1 MERLRALSGEGQR
14 EGGWGLKQ
22 DPSQQAAW
30 GCVSCGD
37 FSPSWP
43 RSSSLPSVPIIGA
56 ASSTDATCSVLSFLP
71 GVGCWPRRSRRQGR
85 GRVPGPVPE
94 AAPTSASVVT
104 LLERLQDEEGDRAQ
118 TYCELESVLWGDDSC
133 LQCGVVN
140 RLLAEVSW
148 DLTAD
153 QGVTEDTKVAASDVL
168 VALAR
173 SHFSFVLAELLA
185 QLNAPGQI
193 SKEFVLIT
201 VGKLLSTNALQ
212 CIPFMRV
219 VLLGLRTVVG
229 QLGSGRILRA
239 ACGALEQCAKVVSV
253 YICTW
258 KGCSLPATEK
268 EQLYENLAQVFCS
281 VTSNWLDC
289 QEEEDK
295 QAVIGAMT
303 PLMRVLLHKEE
314 HREHVWEQ
322 LLWLLHQY
330 RTVQDASRVTKSLLS
345 FLEALEQ
352 VQIPV
357 PKGKCLA
364 ITSVV
369 YSELTDD
376 TKEHSQDQKAELSQC
391 ILLQARMCP
400 EETIPFLES
409 QLGHERE
416 AVRVAAL
423 GLLGALARCDEPA
436 MAEKLPQVVGAVKS
450 VCRDPSIRV
459 RRAVLHFIRELLSA
473 NAQSCSAWDVVG
485 YIFREFSRSSSR
497 RAAGLLSAQE
507 AQEEG
512 ALQGLCMDV
521 LGSLDISVRGMAKLL
536 WPRLLI
542 YVMPAKYT
550 GMLIPLSRCLCALA
564 ESNEL
569 TAGHEHHE
577 LDPDVLNALLQDT
590 TLTPHNLLARLLVV
604 AGSPFAGS
612 ELQAAALLVLRSLH
626 SRIHAAVGATWNSE
640 IPLLLQYLQGGKG
653 NIPDAAEWERRLLQF
668 LRASLETI
676 GDDAWIKRL
685 SCALSQRLD
694 SSPSSSGEK
703 AFLYKALGTTLA
715 ACQELPHVQEN
726 LLQHLTRA
734 QPEEPSEAQGIIS
747 LVCQAADSH
756 FGLVLETLT
765 TFAATSC
772 SGRGLRVSRRRKTP
786 QASRRAEATC
796 SAVMLAHSSM
806 ALRASKEQLLAH
818 VEADI
823 AGNILLLSIS
833 SSQNLQ
839 TNLAMAQSILEVG
852 CAVQAVGNLG
862 SFHPVLKQKLLLI
875 LQVSAQ
881 SQGCLAG
888 EFGAMPGGR
897 KVSLSRM
904 GAPEVREL
912 SCAQCPLGN
921 FLLQNLV
928 KTTLWDFPA
937 ASLHL
942 KVILA
947 LEQWS
952 KLETSFSSEEIF
964 SLLSDCCQAILPLPS
979 AAEQIGKIRNAE
991 QAVLQLQ
998 SLHMATKA
1006 LGRLMAVLLKTKP
1019 SPVDFVDIAGVLWFW
1034 LSSDKPW
1041 VCKKAL
1047 QVCAQLL
1054 EDCRDGVAFQTRGA
1068 YLPFGALAGLLGPL
1082 TCEPTSSSRQ
1092 LAAACLSSLLHIQAK
1107 ATNRLLETDDPASL
1121 CEGLSARSDASQQ
1134 LRTSIR
1140 IAEMVCKNVPKEQ
1153 AEDFMNAI
1161 QEPFRRARGSRVCAA
1176 GHWMVTFLE
1185 TRGKDI
1191 GPDVRDLFP
1200 CLGLSRFGCR
1210 TTHLAG
1216 CVLKKL
1222 SGQSQGS
1229 GRVRGILSTLHSCT
1243 ESMLEP
1249 LLMFFVH
1256 HAVLI
1261 LARHHERLTVN
1272 IILEKFVPLDRNTL
1286 ELWRT
1291 LGRASIGLS
1300 VLKRL
1305 ARKLRRVGDDSCQ
1318 PSSSSGRLHAQQPS
1332 AESLT
1337 VTHAISEMVSV
1348 QFKEGVQSLLPS
1360 LLPGLLLQLS
1370 KALGE
1375 EMLFAPLSPWRGHA
1389 EDQRQEGNVC
1399 RPFCETLM
1407 SVLSKCAEKNWL
1419 TPFWRQK
1426 MLALLE
1432 SPRTYAEGM
1441 CLLTSVLLR
1450 AQLIS
1455 RELIE
1460 IFSQWLRYPSANL
1473 QLTAMAFFAELMKE
1487 PPLEKRNVLK
1497 TLRVLAEKAQHR
1509 SSTIRQLAARA
1520 LGNAAG
1526 SMPVEV
1532 RKCRRRVVRVL
1543 QRSLADTAC
1552 PEVAAESM
1560 LALAELV
1567 RVLQVVTL
1575 GSAFEDI
1582 ARSTKMFFESEEEY
1596 LRYSA
1601 LRLYSVLASSASS
1614 KGLFFAREVAE
1625 TWVSLFLHLRD
1636 PDFAVASGSLSS
1648 EHLRPL
1654 GPFAGHAPSCL
1665 PLPPGAGA
1673 PLGVGSGEQAHGFG
1687 RQASGLGRVPA

>member
-1 MERLRALSGEGQR
+1 M
-14 EGGWGLKQ
+14 
-22 DPSQQAAW
+22 
-30 GCVSCGD
+30 
-37 FSPSWP
+37 
-43 RSSSLPSVPIIGA
+43 
-56 ASSTDATCSVLSFLP
+56 VLCP
-71 GVGCWPRRSRRQGR
+71 Q
-85 GRVPGPVPE
+85 
-94 AAPTSASVVT
+94 
-104 LLERLQDEEGDRAQ
+104 GDRAQ
-118 TYCELESVLWGDDSC
+118 TYCALESVLWGDDSC

-258 KGCSLPATEK
+258 KGCSLPAPEK
-268 EQLYENLAQVFCS
+268 EQLYENLAQVLCS
-281 VTSNWLDC
+281 VASTLLDC

-330 RTVQDASRVTKSLLS
+330 RTVQDASRVTKVRCGAGPGTAVGSVQVARGLRGCLHRELCGCAQLLHS
-345 FLEALEQ
+345 QLAAPFLFGPSQCCWDFLHH
-352 VQIPV
+352 V
-357 PKGKCLA
+357 PTLFPQ
-364 ITSVV
+364 
-369 YSELTDD
+369 LTAD
-376 TKEHSQDQKAELSQC
+376 TKEHSQDHKAELSQC
-391 ILLQARMCP
+391 ILLQARICP
-400 EETIPFLES
+400 EETILFLES

-436 MAEKLPQVVGAVKS
+436 MAEKLPQVVEAVKS

-473 NAQSCSAWDVVG
+473 NAQSCSAWDIVG
-485 YIFREFSRSSSR
+485 YIFSEFSRSSSR

-550 GMLIPLSRCLCALA
+550 GMLIPLSCCLHALA
-564 ESNEL
+564 ERNEL

-577 LDPDVLNALLQDT
+577 LDPDVLNALLQDM

-612 ELQAAALLVLRSLH
+612 ELQAAALLVLQSLH
-626 SRIHAAVGATWNSE
+626 SRIHAAVGATWNTE

-685 SCALSQRLD
+685 SCVLSQRLD

-726 LLQHLTRA
+726 LLHHLMRA

-765 TFAATSC
+765 TFAATLC

-839 TNLAMAQSILEVG
+839 TNLAVAQSILEVG

-875 LQVSAQ
+875 LQ
-881 SQGCLAG
+881 
-888 EFGAMPGGR
+888 
-897 KVSLSRM
+897 
-904 GAPEVREL
+904 
-912 SCAQCPLGN
+912 
-921 FLLQNLV
+921 NLM

-1019 SPVDFVDIAGVLWFW
+1019 SPVLWFW

-1041 VCKKAL
+1041 VCKRAL

-1082 TCEPTSSSRQ
+1082 TCEPMSSSRQ

-1121 CEGLSARSDASQQ
+1121 CEGLSARSNTSQQ
-1134 LRTSIR
+1134 LRTSIQ
-1140 IAEMVCKNVPKEQ
+1140 IAEVVCKNVPKKQ
-1153 AEDFMNAI
+1153 AADFMNAI

-1176 GHWMVTFLE
+1176 GHWMLTFLE
-1185 TRGKDI
+1185 TWGKDI
-1191 GPDVRDLFP
+1191 GPDVR
-1200 CLGLSRFGCR
+1200 
-1210 TTHLAG
+1210 
-1216 CVLKKL
+1216 
-1222 SGQSQGS
+1222 
-1229 GRVRGILSTLHSCT
+1229 GIVSALHTCT

-1249 LLMFFVH
+1249 SFVYFVQQ
-1256 HAVLI
+1256 AVLI
-1261 LARHHERLTVN
+1261 LARHHRELTINV
-1272 IILEKFVPLDRNTL
+1272 ILEKFVPLDRNTL

-1291 LGRASIGLS
+1291 LGRASIGLG
-1300 VLKRL
+1300 VLKHL
-1305 ARKLRRVGDDSCQ
+1305 ARKLNRVGDDSSQ
-1318 PSSSSGRLHAQQPS
+1318 PSSPTRRLHAHQPS
-1332 AESLT
+1332 PESLT
-1337 VTHAISEMVSV
+1337 VTRAISVMVSV
-1348 QFKEGVQSLLPS
+1348 QSKEGVQCLLPS

-1375 EMLFAPLSPWRGHA
+1375 EMLSAPLSPWRGHA

-1399 RPFCETLM
+1399 RPFCKTLTA
-1407 SVLSKCAEKNWL
+1407 VLSKCTEKSWL
-1419 TPFWRQK
+1419 RPFWRQK
-1426 MLALLE
+1426 MSALLE

-1455 RELIE
+1455 QELIE
-1460 IFSQWLRYPSANL
+1460 IFSQWLHHPSANL

-1497 TLRVLAEKAQHR
+1497 ILRVLAEKAQHR

-1532 RKCRRRVVRVL
+1532 RKHGRQVVQVL
-1543 QRSLADTAC
+1543 QQSLADTAC
-1552 PEVAAESM
+1552 PEVVAESM

-1567 RVLQVVTL
+1567 RVLQAVNL

-1582 ARSTKMFFESEEEY
+1582 ARATKMFFESEEEY

-1614 KGLFFAREVAE
+1614 KRSFFAGEVAE

-1636 PDFAVASGSLSS
+1636 PDFAVASMCKITFRLCVPFMGLRRPREIISLCKRLGAQELQDALCTHLARYAPPKLERLRTIARRGFLENGQRLHPSTFEIPAFQGPSS
-1648 EHLRPL
+1648 TQDTRAWRRQTRPSV
-1654 GPFAGHAPSCL
+1654 AVAPC
-1665 PLPPGAGA
+1665 G
-1673 PLGVGSGEQAHGFG
+1673 Q
-1687 RQASGLGRVPA
+1687 

>member
-1 MERLRALSGEGQR
+1 MKIASAKVSKPLREARTESRWKWEHRCSEEAQAERSGPAHTAAPLCHELGTALCVVTGPGAEVTVYPSYIPLPCVPAVAQLLVGPLGGGPRESVVSIWGHPAAMERLRALSGEGQR

-22 DPSQQAAW
+22 DPSQQAAR

-43 RSSSLPSVPIIGA
+43 RSSSLPAPTPA

-94 AAPTSASVVT
+94 AAPTSASVAT

-118 TYCELESVLWGDDSC
+118 TYCALESVLWGDDSC
-133 LQCGVVN
+133 LQCGVIN

-219 VLLGLRTVVG
+219 VLLGLCTVVG
-229 QLGSGRILRA
+229 QFGSGRILRA
-239 ACGALEQCAKVVSV
+239 ACGALEQWAKVVNV

-258 KGCSLPATEK
+258 KGCSLPAPEK
-268 EQLYENLAQVFCS
+268 EQLYESLSQVFCS
-281 VTSNWLDC
+281 VASTLLDC

-330 RTVQDASRVTKSLLS
+330 RTVQDTSRVTKSLLS

-352 VQIPV
+352 AQIPV

-364 ITSVV
+364 ISSVV
-369 YSELTDD
+369 YSELTTD
-376 TKEHSQDQKAELSQC
+376 TTEHSQEQKAELSQC
-391 ILLQARMCP
+391 ILLQVRMCP

-436 MAEKLPQVVGAVKS
+436 MAEKLPQVVGAVKH

-485 YIFREFSRSSSR
+485 YIFSEFSQSSSR

-550 GMLIPLSRCLCALA
+550 GMLIPLSRCLRALA

-612 ELQAAALLVLRSLH
+612 ELQAAALLVMRSLH
-626 SRIHAAVGATWNSE
+626 SRIHAAVGATWNTE

-653 NIPDAAEWERRLLQF
+653 NIPDAAEWERRLLQL

-703 AFLYKALGTTLA
+703 VFLYKALGTTLA

-726 LLQHLTRA
+726 LLHHLTRA

-765 TFAATSC
+765 TFAATLC

-823 AGNILLLSIS
+823 VGNILLLSIS

-839 TNLAMAQSILEVG
+839 TNLAVAQSILEVG

-862 SFHPVLKQKLLLI
+862 SFHPVLKHKLLLI
-875 LQVSAQ
+875 LQ
-881 SQGCLAG
+881 
-888 EFGAMPGGR
+888 
-897 KVSLSRM
+897 
-904 GAPEVREL
+904 
-912 SCAQCPLGN
+912 
-921 FLLQNLV
+921 NLM

-952 KLETSFSSEEIF
+952 KLEILFSSEEIF
-964 SLLSDCCQAILPLPS
+964 SLLSDCCQAILPLLS
-979 AAEQIGKIRNAE
+979 AAEQIRKIRNAE
-991 QAVLQLQ
+991 QAVLQLQLLRFQ

-1041 VCKKAL
+1041 VCKRAL

-1134 LRTSIR
+1134 LQTSIR

-1161 QEPFRRARGSRVCAA
+1161 QEPFRRARGSHVCAA

-1229 GRVRGILSTLHSCT
+1229 GRVLGVRGILSTLHSCT

-1249 LLMFFVH
+1249 LFMFFVH

-1272 IILEKFVPLDRNTL
+1272 IILEKFVPLDRYMRSSLSCWAQRAVACLPSPRAIQGKQQLLVLHPNVGGVLVALGTEQTGSWL
-1286 ELWRT
+1286 HISWQKHTGAVEDSGESQHWPQCAEALSEEAEESGRRQLPAQLVQLQAARPTAFCGVLDCTFRGFVPAPPLPVQGQGVGCPLKASLDTART
-1291 LGRASIGLS
+1291 LLQCLS
-1300 VLKRL
+1300 
-1305 ARKLRRVGDDSCQ
+1305 G
-1318 PSSSSGRLHAQQPS
+1318 SSSGRPAQPLRPGCKAVPETGRAGSRS
-1332 AESLT
+1332 A
-1337 VTHAISEMVSV
+1337 
-1348 QFKEGVQSLLPS
+1348 
-1360 LLPGLLLQLS
+1360 PGSQRAGAGG
-1370 KALGE
+1370 KAL
-1375 EMLFAPLSPWRGHA
+1375 
-1389 EDQRQEGNVC
+1389 V
-1399 RPFCETLM
+1399 
-1407 SVLSKCAEKNWL
+1407 
-1419 TPFWRQK
+1419 
-1426 MLALLE
+1426 
-1432 SPRTYAEGM
+1432 
-1441 CLLTSVLLR
+1441 
-1450 AQLIS
+1450 
-1455 RELIE
+1455 
-1460 IFSQWLRYPSANL
+1460 
-1473 QLTAMAFFAELMKE
+1473 
-1487 PPLEKRNVLK
+1487 
-1497 TLRVLAEKAQHR
+1497 
-1509 SSTIRQLAARA
+1509 
-1520 LGNAAG
+1520 
-1526 SMPVEV
+1526 
-1532 RKCRRRVVRVL
+1532 
-1543 QRSLADTAC
+1543 
-1552 PEVAAESM
+1552 
-1560 LALAELV
+1560 
-1567 RVLQVVTL
+1567 
-1575 GSAFEDI
+1575 
-1582 ARSTKMFFESEEEY
+1582 
-1596 LRYSA
+1596 
-1601 LRLYSVLASSASS
+1601 
-1614 KGLFFAREVAE
+1614 
-1625 TWVSLFLHLRD
+1625 
-1636 PDFAVASGSLSS
+1636 
-1648 EHLRPL
+1648 
-1654 GPFAGHAPSCL
+1654 
-1665 PLPPGAGA
+1665 
-1673 PLGVGSGEQAHGFG
+1673 
-1687 RQASGLGRVPA
+1687 

>member
-1 MERLRALSGEGQR
+1 MERLRALS
-14 EGGWGLKQ
+14 
-22 DPSQQAAW
+22 
-30 GCVSCGD
+30 
-37 FSPSWP
+37 
-43 RSSSLPSVPIIGA
+43 
-56 ASSTDATCSVLSFLP
+56 

-94 AAPTSASVVT
+94 AAPTSGTVAT

-148 DLTAD
+148 DLTAG

-219 VLLGLRTVVG
+219 VLLGLRTVLG

-239 ACGALEQCAKVVSV
+239 ACGALEQWAKAVNV

-258 KGCSLPATEK
+258 KGCSLPATQK
-268 EQLYENLAQVFCS
+268 EQLYESLSQVLCS
-281 VTSNWLDC
+281 VASTLLDC

-322 LLWLLHQY
+322 LLWLLHHY
-330 RTVQDASRVTKSLLS
+330 RTVQDTSRVTKSLLS

-352 VQIPV
+352 AQIPV

-364 ITSVV
+364 ISSVV
-369 YSELTDD
+369 YSKLTADS
-376 TKEHSQDQKAELSQC
+376 TEHSQEQKAELSQC
-391 ILLQARMCP
+391 ILLQARICP
-400 EETIPFLES
+400 EETILFLES
-409 QLGHERE
+409 QLGHKRE

-436 MAEKLPQVVGAVKS
+436 IAEKLPQVVEAVKR

-459 RRAVLHFIRELLSA
+459 RRALLHFIRELLSA

-485 YIFREFSRSSSR
+485 YIFSEFSQSSSR

-512 ALQGLCMDV
+512 GLQGLCMDV

-550 GMLIPLSRCLCALA
+550 GMLIPLSRCLRALA

-577 LDPDVLNALLQDT
+577 LDPDVLNACLQET

-612 ELQAAALLVLRSLH
+612 KLQAAALLLMQSLH

-685 SCALSQRLD
+685 SCALSQWLD

-703 AFLYKALGTTLA
+703 AFLYKALGTTLG

-765 TFAATSC
+765 AFAATSC
-772 SGRGLRVSRRRKTP
+772 SGRGLRVSRRRKTT

-839 TNLAMAQSILEVG
+839 TNLAVAQSILEVG
-852 CAVQAVGNLG
+852 CAIQAVGNLG
-862 SFHPVLKQKLLLI
+862 SFHPVLKHKLLLI
-875 LQVSAQ
+875 LQ
-881 SQGCLAG
+881 
-888 EFGAMPGGR
+888 
-897 KVSLSRM
+897 
-904 GAPEVREL
+904 
-912 SCAQCPLGN
+912 
-921 FLLQNLV
+921 NLM

-952 KLETSFSSEEIF
+952 KLEISFSSKEIC
-964 SLLSDCCQAILPLPS
+964 SLLSDCCRAILPLPS
-979 AAEQIGKIRNAE
+979 AAEQLGKIRNAE

-1019 SPVDFVDIAGVLWFW
+1019 SPVHFVDIAEVLWFW

-1041 VCKKAL
+1041 VCKRAL
-1047 QVCAQLL
+1047 QVCTQLL

-1107 ATNRLLETDDPASL
+1107 ATNRLLQTDDPASL

-1134 LRTSIR
+1134 LQTSIQ

-1153 AEDFMNAI
+1153 AADFMNAI
-1161 QEPFRRARGSRVCAA
+1161 QEPFRRARGSRVRAA
-1176 GHWMVTFLE
+1176 GSWMLTFLE
-1185 TRGKDI
+1185 TWGKDI
-1191 GPDVRDLFP
+1191 GPD
-1200 CLGLSRFGCR
+1200 
-1210 TTHLAG
+1210 
-1216 CVLKKL
+1216 
-1222 SGQSQGS
+1222 
-1229 GRVRGILSTLHSCT
+1229 VRGILSTLHSCT

-1249 LLMFFVH
+1249 SFMYFVH

-1261 LARHHERLTVN
+1261 LARHHERLTMNV
-1272 IILEKFVPLDRNTL
+1272 ILEQFVPMDRNTL

-1291 LGRASIGLS
+1291 LGRDSIGLS

-1305 ARKLRRVGDDSCQ
+1305 ARKLRRVGDDSSQ

-1337 VTHAISEMVSV
+1337 VTRAISEMVSV
-1348 QFKEGVQSLLPS
+1348 QSKEGVQSLLPS

-1399 RPFCETLM
+1399 RPFCETLL
-1407 SVLSKCAEKNWL
+1407 SVLTKCAEKSWL

-1426 MLALLE
+1426 MSALLE

-1460 IFSQWLRYPSANL
+1460 IFSQWLCYPSANL

-1497 TLRVLAEKAQHR
+1497 TLRVLAEKAYHR

-1526 SMPVEV
+1526 SVPMEV

-1543 QRSLADTAC
+1543 QQSLAGTAR
-1552 PEVAAESM
+1552 PEVVAESM

-1567 RVLQVVTL
+1567 RVLQVVNL

-1601 LRLYSVLASSASS
+1601 LRLYSVLASSAST

-1636 PDFAVASGSLSS
+1636 PDLAVASMCKITFRLCVPFMGLRRPREIISLCK
-1648 EHLRPL
+1648 RL
-1654 GPFAGHAPSCL
+1654 GAQELQDALCSYLARYAPSKLERLRTVARRGCL
-1665 PLPPGAGA
+1665 ENGQRLHPSTFEILAFQGPSSTEDAQVWRRQTRPSVAVA
-1673 PLGVGSGEQAHGFG
+1673 PCGQ
-1687 RQASGLGRVPA
+1687 

>member
-1 MERLRALSGEGQR
+1 MERLRALS
-14 EGGWGLKQ
+14 
-22 DPSQQAAW
+22 
-30 GCVSCGD
+30 
-37 FSPSWP
+37 
-43 RSSSLPSVPIIGA
+43 
-56 ASSTDATCSVLSFLP
+56 

-104 LLERLQDEEGDRAQ
+104 SLLARLQDEEGDRAQ
-118 TYCELESVLWGDDSC
+118 TYCELETVLWGDDSC

-239 ACGALEQCAKVVSV
+239 ACGALEQWAKVVNV

-281 VTSNWLDC
+281 VPSTLLDC

-295 QAVIGAMT
+295 QAVIGAVT

-364 ITSVV
+364 INSVV
-369 YSELTDD
+369 YSELTAD

-391 ILLQARMCP
+391 ILLQARICP
-400 EETIPFLES
+400 EETILFLES

-416 AVRVAAL
+416 AVRMAAL

-436 MAEKLPQVVGAVKS
+436 MAEKLPQVVEAVKR
-450 VCRDPSIRV
+450 VCRDPSMRV

-485 YIFREFSRSSSR
+485 YIFSEFSRSSSR

-550 GMLIPLSRCLCALA
+550 GMLIPLSRCLRALA

-612 ELQAAALLVLRSLH
+612 DLQAAALLVLQSLH
-626 SRIHAAVGATWNSE
+626 SRIHGAVGATWNSE

-703 AFLYKALGTTLA
+703 AFLYKALGTTLG

-726 LLQHLTRA
+726 LLHHLTRA

-756 FGLVLETLT
+756 FRLALETLT
-765 TFAATSC
+765 TFAATS
-772 SGRGLRVSRRRKTP
+772 SSVRGLRVSRGRKTT

-796 SAVMLAHSSM
+796 RAVMLAHSSM

-839 TNLAMAQSILEVG
+839 TNLALAQSILEVG
-852 CAVQAVGNLG
+852 CAIHAAGNLG
-862 SFHPVLKQKLLLI
+862 SFHPVLKHKLLLI
-875 LQVSAQ
+875 LQ
-881 SQGCLAG
+881 
-888 EFGAMPGGR
+888 
-897 KVSLSRM
+897 
-904 GAPEVREL
+904 
-912 SCAQCPLGN
+912 
-921 FLLQNLV
+921 NLM
-928 KTTLWDFPA
+928 KTTLWGFPA

-952 KLETSFSSEEIF
+952 KLEISFSSKEIC
-964 SLLSDCCQAILPLPS
+964 SLLSDCCRAILPLPS
-979 AAEQIGKIRNAE
+979 AAEQTGEIRNAE

-1006 LGRLMAVLLKTKP
+1006 LGRLMAVLLKAKP
-1019 SPVDFVDIAGVLWFW
+1019 SPVDLVDIAEVLWFW
-1034 LSSDKPW
+1034 LSSDDPW

-1068 YLPFGALAGLLGPL
+1068 YLPFGTLAGLLGPL

-1134 LRTSIR
+1134 LQTSIR
-1140 IAEMVCKNVPKEQ
+1140 IAEVVCKNVPKEQ
-1153 AEDFMNAI
+1153 AADFMNAI
-1161 QEPFRRARGSRVCAA
+1161 LGPFRHSRGRRVCAA
-1176 GHWMVTFLE
+1176 GNWMLTFLE
-1185 TRGKDI
+1185 ACGKDI
-1191 GPDVRDLFP
+1191 GPDVR
-1200 CLGLSRFGCR
+1200 
-1210 TTHLAG
+1210 
-1216 CVLKKL
+1216 
-1222 SGQSQGS
+1222 
-1229 GRVRGILSTLHSCT
+1229 GIVSALHTCT

-1249 LLMFFVH
+1249 SFVYFVQQ
-1256 HAVLI
+1256 AVLI
-1261 LARHHERLTVN
+1261 LARHHRELTINV
-1272 IILEKFVPLDRNTL
+1272 ILEKFVPLDRNTL

-1291 LGRASIGLS
+1291 LGRASIGLG
-1300 VLKRL
+1300 VLKHL
-1305 ARKLRRVGDDSCQ
+1305 ARKLNRVGDDSCQ
-1318 PSSSSGRLHAQQPS
+1318 PSSPTRRLHAHQPS
-1332 AESLT
+1332 PESLT
-1337 VTHAISEMVSV
+1337 VTRAISVMVSV
-1348 QFKEGVQSLLPS
+1348 QYKEGVQCLLPS

-1375 EMLFAPLSPWRGHA
+1375 EMLSAPLSPWRGHA

-1399 RPFCETLM
+1399 RPFCKTLM
-1407 SVLSKCAEKNWL
+1407 AVLSKCTEKSWL
-1419 TPFWRQK
+1419 RPFWRQK
-1426 MLALLE
+1426 MSALLE

-1497 TLRVLAEKAQHR
+1497 ILRVLAEKAQHR

-1532 RKCRRRVVRVL
+1532 RKHGRQVVQVL
-1543 QRSLADTAC
+1543 QQSLADTAC
-1552 PEVAAESM
+1552 PEVVAESM

-1567 RVLQVVTL
+1567 RVLQAVNL

-1582 ARSTKMFFESEEEY
+1582 ARATKMFFESEEEY

-1614 KGLFFAREVAE
+1614 KRSFFAGEVAE

-1636 PDFAVASGSLSS
+1636 PDVAVASMCKITFSLCAPFMGLRRPQDIISLCERLGAQELQDALCTYLARNAPPMLERLHTVARRGFLENGQRLHPSTFEILAFQGPSS
-1648 EHLRPL
+1648 TEDTRAWRRQTRP
-1654 GPFAGHAPSCL
+1654 
-1665 PLPPGAGA
+1665 
-1673 PLGVGSGEQAHGFG
+1673 
-1687 RQASGLGRVPA
+1687 

>member
-1 MERLRALSGEGQR
+1 MPSGDLDVPFDPGLLALKRKWIRFSSIWEERRDTEGLKTELLDNLKRDILFKRNGKWRLVSQDILWFYDPSGEVVKGDNQTKIR
-14 EGGWGLKQ
+14 LLGAASPAEISLPAGQ
-22 DPSQQAAW
+22 DPRPYQLQ
-30 GCVSCGD
+30 
-37 FSPSWP
+37 PP
-43 RSSSLPSVPIIGA
+43 A

-104 LLERLQDEEGDRAQ
+104 SLLERLQDEEGDRAQ
-118 TYCELESVLWGDDSC
+118 TYCELETVLWEDDSC

-201 VGKLLSTNALQ
+201 VGKLLTTNALQ

-239 ACGALEQCAKVVSV
+239 ACGALEQWAKVVNV

-281 VTSNWLDC
+281 VASNWLDC

-322 LLWLLHQY
+322 LLWLLQQY

-364 ITSVV
+364 INSVV
-369 YSELTDD
+369 YSELTAD
-376 TKEHSQDQKAELSQC
+376 TKEHSQDHKAELSQC
-391 ILLQARMCP
+391 ILLQARICP
-400 EETIPFLES
+400 EETILFLES

-423 GLLGALARCDEPA
+423 GLLGALARCDESA
-436 MAEKLPQVVGAVKS
+436 MAEKLPEVVEAVKS
-450 VCRDPSIRV
+450 VCRDPSIPV

-485 YIFREFSRSSSR
+485 YIFSEFSQSSSR

-550 GMLIPLSRCLCALA
+550 GMLIPLSRCLRALA
-564 ESNEL
+564 ERNEL

-612 ELQAAALLVLRSLH
+612 DLQAAALLVLQSLH
-626 SRIHAAVGATWNSE
+626 SRIHGAVGATWNSE

-703 AFLYKALGTTLA
+703 AFLYKALGTTLG

-726 LLQHLTRA
+726 LLHHLTRA
-734 QPEEPSEAQGIIS
+734 QPEEPSEAQGIIA

-756 FGLVLETLT
+756 FRLALETLT
-765 TFAATSC
+765 TFAATS
-772 SGRGLRVSRRRKTP
+772 SSVRGLRVSRGRKTT

-796 SAVMLAHSSM
+796 RAVMLAHSSM

-833 SSQNLQ
+833 SSQIQGLPLDFPRGLMFLSQPVALPPVPRVFFSLGPQNLQ
-839 TNLAMAQSILEVG
+839 TNLALAQSILEVG
-852 CAVQAVGNLG
+852 CAIHAAGNLG
-862 SFHPVLKQKLLLI
+862 SFHPVLKHKLLLI
-875 LQVSAQ
+875 LQ
-881 SQGCLAG
+881 
-888 EFGAMPGGR
+888 
-897 KVSLSRM
+897 
-904 GAPEVREL
+904 
-912 SCAQCPLGN
+912 
-921 FLLQNLV
+921 NLM

-952 KLETSFSSEEIF
+952 KLEISFSSKEIC
-964 SLLSDCCQAILPLPS
+964 SLLSDCCRAILPLPS
-979 AAEQIGKIRNAE
+979 AAEQTGEIRNAE

-1006 LGRLMAVLLKTKP
+1006 LGRLMAVLLKAKP
-1019 SPVDFVDIAGVLWFW
+1019 SPVDLVDIAEVLWFW
-1034 LSSDKPW
+1034 LSSDDPW

-1054 EDCRDGVAFQTRGA
+1054 EDCRDGVAFQVRKDAQRVPPAARGPGRAALPSCARAVGSPSTRGA

-1107 ATNRLLETDDPASL
+1107 ATNRVLETDDPASL

-1134 LRTSIR
+1134 LQTSIR
-1140 IAEMVCKNVPKEQ
+1140 IAEVVCKNVPKEQ
-1153 AEDFMNAI
+1153 AADFMNAI
-1161 QEPFRRARGSRVCAA
+1161 LGPFRHSRGSRVRAA
-1176 GHWMVTFLE
+1176 GNWMLTFLE
-1185 TRGKDI
+1185 TCGKDI
-1191 GPDVRDLFP
+1191 GPDVR
-1200 CLGLSRFGCR
+1200 
-1210 TTHLAG
+1210 
-1216 CVLKKL
+1216 
-1222 SGQSQGS
+1222 
-1229 GRVRGILSTLHSCT
+1229 GIVSALHTCT

-1249 LLMFFVH
+1249 SFVYFVH
-1256 HAVLI
+1256 RAVLI
-1261 LARHHERLTVN
+1261 LARHHREVTINV
-1272 IILEKFVPLDRNTL
+1272 ILEKFVPLDRNTL

-1291 LGRASIGLS
+1291 LGRDSIGLG

-1305 ARKLRRVGDDSCQ
+1305 ARKLKKVGDDSSQ
-1318 PSSSSGRLHAQQPS
+1318 PSSPSRRLHAHQPS
-1332 AESLT
+1332 PESLT
-1337 VTHAISEMVSV
+1337 VTRAISEMVSV
-1348 QFKEGVQSLLPS
+1348 QSKEGVQSLLPS

-1375 EMLFAPLSPWRGHA
+1375 EMLSAPLSPWRGHA
-1389 EDQRQEGNVC
+1389 EDQRQEDNVC
-1399 RPFCETLM
+1399 RPGGY
-1407 SVLSKCAEKNWL
+1407 
-1419 TPFWRQK
+1419 R
-1426 MLALLE
+1426 AL
-1432 SPRTYAEGM
+1432 P
-1441 CLLTSVLLR
+1441 LR
-1450 AQLIS
+1450 
-1455 RELIE
+1455 
-1460 IFSQWLRYPSANL
+1460 
-1473 QLTAMAFFAELMKE
+1473 FFA
-1487 PPLEKRNVLK
+1487 
-1497 TLRVLAEKAQHR
+1497 
-1509 SSTIRQLAARA
+1509 
-1520 LGNAAG
+1520 
-1526 SMPVEV
+1526 
-1532 RKCRRRVVRVL
+1532 
-1543 QRSLADTAC
+1543 
-1552 PEVAAESM
+1552 
-1560 LALAELV
+1560 
-1567 RVLQVVTL
+1567 
-1575 GSAFEDI
+1575 
-1582 ARSTKMFFESEEEY
+1582 
-1596 LRYSA
+1596 
-1601 LRLYSVLASSASS
+1601 
-1614 KGLFFAREVAE
+1614 
-1625 TWVSLFLHLRD
+1625 
-1636 PDFAVASGSLSS
+1636 SLSV
-1648 EHLRPL
+1648 
-1654 GPFAGHAPSCL
+1654 
-1665 PLPPGAGA
+1665 AGA
-1673 PLGVGSGEQAHGFG
+1673 WDE
-1687 RQASGLGRVPA
+1687 

>member
-1 MERLRALSGEGQR
+1 MRTL
-14 EGGWGLKQ
+14 
-22 DPSQQAAW
+22 
-30 GCVSCGD
+30 
-37 FSPSWP
+37 
-43 RSSSLPSVPIIGA
+43 
-56 ASSTDATCSVLSFLP
+56 
-71 GVGCWPRRSRRQGR
+71 GVGRWPRRSRRQGR

-94 AAPTSASVVT
+94 AAPTSGTVAT
-104 LLERLQDEEGDRAQ
+104 LLERLQDEEGDRTQ
-118 TYCELESVLWGDDSC
+118 TYCELEAVLWGADSC

-219 VLLGLRTVVG
+219 VLLGLRTVLG

-239 ACGALEQCAKVVSV
+239 ACGALEQWAKVVNV

-258 KGCSLPATEK
+258 KGCSLPATQK
-268 EQLYENLAQVFCS
+268 EQLYESLSQVLCS
-281 VTSNWLDC
+281 VASTLLDC

-322 LLWLLHQY
+322 LLWLLHHY
-330 RTVQDASRVTKSLLS
+330 RTVQDTSRVTKSLLS

-352 VQIPV
+352 AQIPV

-364 ITSVV
+364 ISSVV
-369 YSELTDD
+369 YSKLTAD
-376 TKEHSQDQKAELSQC
+376 TTEHSQEQKAELSQC
-391 ILLQARMCP
+391 ILLQARICP
-400 EETIPFLES
+400 EETILFLES

-436 MAEKLPQVVGAVKS
+436 IAEKLPQVVEAVKR

-485 YIFREFSRSSSR
+485 YIFSEFSQSSSR

-512 ALQGLCMDV
+512 GLQGLCMDV

-550 GMLIPLSRCLCALA
+550 GMLIPLSRCLRALA

-577 LDPDVLNALLQDT
+577 LDPDVLNARLQET

-612 ELQAAALLVLRSLH
+612 ELQAAALLLMQSLH
-626 SRIHAAVGATWNSE
+626 SRIHAAVGATWNTE

-694 SSPSSSGEK
+694 SSASSSGEK
-703 AFLYKALGTTLA
+703 VGSLPGSPLAAQPRGPRPRAGLGLGLQAVLCPRGLSALLPRPLPPAAFPSSRAERGWRKPIPASGLGCSPCAGPVAARQAVAASRARLVPLQAFLYKALGTTLA

-772 SGRGLRVSRRRKTP
+772 SGRGLRLSRRRKTP

-839 TNLAMAQSILEVG
+839 TNLAVVQSILEVG
-852 CAVQAVGNLG
+852 CAIQAVGNLG
-862 SFHPVLKQKLLLI
+862 SFHPVLKHKLLLI
-875 LQVSAQ
+875 LQ
-881 SQGCLAG
+881 
-888 EFGAMPGGR
+888 
-897 KVSLSRM
+897 
-904 GAPEVREL
+904 
-912 SCAQCPLGN
+912 
-921 FLLQNLV
+921 NLM
-928 KTTLWDFPA
+928 KTTLWEFPA

-952 KLETSFSSEEIF
+952 KLEISFSSKEIC
-964 SLLSDCCQAILPLPS
+964 SLLSDCCRAILPLPS
-979 AAEQIGKIRNAE
+979 AAEQLGKIRNAE

-1019 SPVDFVDIAGVLWFW
+1019 SPVDFVDIAEVLWFW
-1034 LSSDKPW
+1034 LSSGNPW
-1041 VCKKAL
+1041 VCKRAL

-1107 ATNRLLETDDPASL
+1107 ATNRLLQTGDPASL
-1121 CEGLSARSDASQQ
+1121 CEGLSARSDTSQQ
-1134 LRTSIR
+1134 LQTSIH
-1140 IAEMVCKNVPKEQ
+1140 IAEP
-1153 AEDFMNAI
+1153 
-1161 QEPFRRARGSRVCAA
+1161 
-1176 GHWMVTFLE
+1176 
-1185 TRGKDI
+1185 
-1191 GPDVRDLFP
+1191 
-1200 CLGLSRFGCR
+1200 
-1210 TTHLAG
+1210 
-1216 CVLKKL
+1216 
-1222 SGQSQGS
+1222 
-1229 GRVRGILSTLHSCT
+1229 
-1243 ESMLEP
+1243 
-1249 LLMFFVH
+1249 
-1256 HAVLI
+1256 
-1261 LARHHERLTVN
+1261 
-1272 IILEKFVPLDRNTL
+1272 
-1286 ELWRT
+1286 
-1291 LGRASIGLS
+1291 
-1300 VLKRL
+1300 
-1305 ARKLRRVGDDSCQ
+1305 
-1318 PSSSSGRLHAQQPS
+1318 
-1332 AESLT
+1332 
-1337 VTHAISEMVSV
+1337 
-1348 QFKEGVQSLLPS
+1348 
-1360 LLPGLLLQLS
+1360 
-1370 KALGE
+1370 
-1375 EMLFAPLSPWRGHA
+1375 
-1389 EDQRQEGNVC
+1389 
-1399 RPFCETLM
+1399 
-1407 SVLSKCAEKNWL
+1407 
-1419 TPFWRQK
+1419 
-1426 MLALLE
+1426 
-1432 SPRTYAEGM
+1432 
-1441 CLLTSVLLR
+1441 
-1450 AQLIS
+1450 
-1455 RELIE
+1455 
-1460 IFSQWLRYPSANL
+1460 
-1473 QLTAMAFFAELMKE
+1473 
-1487 PPLEKRNVLK
+1487 
-1497 TLRVLAEKAQHR
+1497 
-1509 SSTIRQLAARA
+1509 
-1520 LGNAAG
+1520 
-1526 SMPVEV
+1526 
-1532 RKCRRRVVRVL
+1532 
-1543 QRSLADTAC
+1543 
-1552 PEVAAESM
+1552 
-1560 LALAELV
+1560 
-1567 RVLQVVTL
+1567 
-1575 GSAFEDI
+1575 
-1582 ARSTKMFFESEEEY
+1582 
-1596 LRYSA
+1596 
-1601 LRLYSVLASSASS
+1601 
-1614 KGLFFAREVAE
+1614 
-1625 TWVSLFLHLRD
+1625 
-1636 PDFAVASGSLSS
+1636 
-1648 EHLRPL
+1648 
-1654 GPFAGHAPSCL
+1654 
-1665 PLPPGAGA
+1665 
-1673 PLGVGSGEQAHGFG
+1673 
-1687 RQASGLGRVPA
+1687 

>member
-1 MERLRALSGEGQR
+1 MI
-14 EGGWGLKQ
+14 
-22 DPSQQAAW
+22 PM
-30 GCVSCGD
+30 
-37 FSPSWP
+37 
-43 RSSSLPSVPIIGA
+43 
-56 ASSTDATCSVLSFLP
+56 
-71 GVGCWPRRSRRQGR
+71 
-85 GRVPGPVPE
+85 
-94 AAPTSASVVT
+94 VVCP
-104 LLERLQDEEGDRAQ
+104 QGDRAQ
-118 TYCELESVLWGDDSC
+118 TYCELETVLWGDDSC

-193 SKEFVLIT
+193 SKEFVLIA

-239 ACGALEQCAKVVSV
+239 ACGALEQWAKVVNV

-268 EQLYENLAQVFCS
+268 EQLYENLSQVFCS
-281 VTSNWLDC
+281 VTRNWLDC

-330 RTVQDASRVTKSLLS
+330 RTVQDASRVTKSLLY

-364 ITSVV
+364 INSVV

-376 TKEHSQDQKAELSQC
+376 TKEHSQDHKAELSQC
-391 ILLQARMCP
+391 ILLQARICP
-400 EETIPFLES
+400 EETILFLES

-423 GLLGALARCDEPA
+423 GLLGALARCDEPT
-436 MAEKLPQVVGAVKS
+436 MAEKLPQVVEAVKR

-485 YIFREFSRSSSR
+485 YIFSEFSQSSSR

-512 ALQGLCMDV
+512 GLQGLCMDV

-550 GMLIPLSRCLCALA
+550 GMLIPLSRCLRALA

-577 LDPDVLNALLQDT
+577 LDPDVLSSLLQET
-590 TLTPHNLLARLLVV
+590 MLTPHNLLARLLVV

-612 ELQAAALLVLRSLH
+612 ELQAAALLVMQSLH
-626 SRIHAAVGATWNSE
+626 SRIHGAVGATWNTE

-653 NIPDAAEWERRLLQF
+653 NIPDAAEWERHLLQF

-676 GDDAWIKRL
+676 GDDAWTKRL

-703 AFLYKALGTTLA
+703 AFLYKALGTTLG

-772 SGRGLRVSRRRKTP
+772 SVRGLRVSRRRKMT

-839 TNLAMAQSILEVG
+839 TNLALVQSILEVG
-852 CAVQAVGNLG
+852 CAIQAVGNLG
-862 SFHPVLKQKLLLI
+862 SFHPVLKHKLLLI
-875 LQVSAQ
+875 LQ
-881 SQGCLAG
+881 
-888 EFGAMPGGR
+888 
-897 KVSLSRM
+897 
-904 GAPEVREL
+904 
-912 SCAQCPLGN
+912 N
-921 FLLQNLV
+921 LL

-952 KLETSFSSEEIF
+952 KLEISFSSKEIC
-964 SLLSDCCQAILPLPS
+964 SLLSDCCRAILPLPS
-979 AAEQIGKIRNAE
+979 AAEQIGEIGNAE
-991 QAVLQLQ
+991 EAVLQLQ

-1019 SPVDFVDIAGVLWFW
+1019 SPVHFVDIAEVLWFW
-1034 LSSDKPW
+1034 LSLDNPW
-1041 VCKKAL
+1041 ECKRAL

-1082 TCEPTSSSRQ
+1082 TCEPTTSSRQ

-1107 ATNRLLETDDPASL
+1107 ATNRVLETDDPVSL
-1121 CEGLSARSDASQQ
+1121 CEGLSARSDTSQQ
-1134 LRTSIR
+1134 LQTSIQ
-1140 IAEMVCKNVPKEQ
+1140 IAEIVCKNFPKEQ
-1153 AEDFMNAI
+1153 AAHFMNAI
-1161 QEPFRRARGSRVCAA
+1161 QEPFRHARGSRVRAA
-1176 GHWMVTFLE
+1176 GNWMLTFLE
-1185 TRGKDI
+1185 TCGKDI
-1191 GPDVRDLFP
+1191 GPDVRDILP

-1210 TTHLAG
+1210 TTHLAV

-1222 SGQSQGS
+1222 SVQSARNPLCPAHLHRVHAGALVHVLRAPCGTDPGPPSPAAHDERHPPEVCAYGQSDPREAAAPSPPPKCRRCAGTTGRNRASSARLLKKREVKASQVTEHTGSRLHISWQKHTGAVEDSGERQHWHRCAEVLSEEAEES
-1229 GRVRGILSTLHSCT
+1229 GRQQLPAQLVQSQLARPAAFSGVLDCTFSGRGFVSAPPLPVRGQGVGC
-1243 ESMLEP
+1243 P
-1249 LLMFFVH
+1249 LQ
-1256 HAVLI
+1256 AS
-1261 LARHHERLTVN
+1261 
-1272 IILEKFVPLDRNTL
+1272 LDTA
-1286 ELWRT
+1286 RT
-1291 LGRASIGLS
+1291 LLQC
-1300 VLKRL
+1300 L
-1305 ARKLRRVGDDSCQ
+1305 
-1318 PSSSSGRLHAQQPS
+1318 SSSGRPGQP
-1332 AESLT
+1332 
-1337 VTHAISEMVSV
+1337 
-1348 QFKEGVQSLLPS
+1348 
-1360 LLPGLLLQLS
+1360 LLPGCKAVLETGCAGSRSAPDSQWAGAGG
-1370 KALGE
+1370 KAL
-1375 EMLFAPLSPWRGHA
+1375 
-1389 EDQRQEGNVC
+1389 V
-1399 RPFCETLM
+1399 
-1407 SVLSKCAEKNWL
+1407 
-1419 TPFWRQK
+1419 
-1426 MLALLE
+1426 
-1432 SPRTYAEGM
+1432 
-1441 CLLTSVLLR
+1441 
-1450 AQLIS
+1450 
-1455 RELIE
+1455 
-1460 IFSQWLRYPSANL
+1460 
-1473 QLTAMAFFAELMKE
+1473 
-1487 PPLEKRNVLK
+1487 
-1497 TLRVLAEKAQHR
+1497 
-1509 SSTIRQLAARA
+1509 
-1520 LGNAAG
+1520 
-1526 SMPVEV
+1526 
-1532 RKCRRRVVRVL
+1532 
-1543 QRSLADTAC
+1543 
-1552 PEVAAESM
+1552 
-1560 LALAELV
+1560 
-1567 RVLQVVTL
+1567 
-1575 GSAFEDI
+1575 
-1582 ARSTKMFFESEEEY
+1582 
-1596 LRYSA
+1596 
-1601 LRLYSVLASSASS
+1601 
-1614 KGLFFAREVAE
+1614 
-1625 TWVSLFLHLRD
+1625 
-1636 PDFAVASGSLSS
+1636 
-1648 EHLRPL
+1648 
-1654 GPFAGHAPSCL
+1654 
-1665 PLPPGAGA
+1665 
-1673 PLGVGSGEQAHGFG
+1673 
-1687 RQASGLGRVPA
+1687 

>member
-14 EGGWGLKQ
+14 EGG
-22 DPSQQAAW
+22 
-30 GCVSCGD
+30 
-37 FSPSWP
+37 
-43 RSSSLPSVPIIGA
+43 
-56 ASSTDATCSVLSFLP
+56 
-71 GVGCWPRRSRRQGR
+71 VGCWPRRSRRQGR
-85 GRVPGPVPE
+85 DRVPGPVPE
-94 AAPTSASVVT
+94 AAPTSASVAT

-148 DLTAD
+148 DLTAA

-239 ACGALEQCAKVVSV
+239 ACGALEQWAKVVNV

-258 KGCSLPATEK
+258 KGCSLPAPEK
-268 EQLYENLAQVFCS
+268 EQLYESLSQVFCS
-281 VTSNWLDC
+281 VPSTLLDC
-289 QEEEDK
+289 PEEEDK

-364 ITSVV
+364 ISSVV
-369 YSELTDD
+369 YSELTAD
-376 TKEHSQDQKAELSQC
+376 TKEHSQDHKAELSQC
-391 ILLQARMCP
+391 ILLQARICP
-400 EETIPFLES
+400 EETILFLES

-436 MAEKLPQVVGAVKS
+436 MAEKLPQVVEAVKS

-485 YIFREFSRSSSR
+485 YIFSEFSRSSSR

-550 GMLIPLSRCLCALA
+550 GMLIPLSCCLHALA
-564 ESNEL
+564 ERNEL

-577 LDPDVLNALLQDT
+577 LDPDVLNALLQDM

-604 AGSPFAGS
+604 AGSPFVGS
-612 ELQAAALLVLRSLH
+612 ELQAAALLVMQSLH
-626 SRIHAAVGATWNSE
+626 SRIHAAVGATWNTE

-685 SCALSQRLD
+685 SCVLSQRLD

-796 SAVMLAHSSM
+796 RAVMLAHSSM

-839 TNLAMAQSILEVG
+839 TNLAVAQSILEVG

-875 LQVSAQ
+875 LQ
-881 SQGCLAG
+881 
-888 EFGAMPGGR
+888 
-897 KVSLSRM
+897 
-904 GAPEVREL
+904 
-912 SCAQCPLGN
+912 
-921 FLLQNLV
+921 NLM

-952 KLETSFSSEEIF
+952 KLEILFSSEEIF

-1019 SPVDFVDIAGVLWFW
+1019 SPVDFVDIAGVSIHGVLEA
-1034 LSSDKPW
+1034 
-1041 VCKKAL
+1041 KKWAL
-1047 QVCAQLL
+1047 QGGKPRGSPWLAVAASWLQGKAPGWEQVRLKRVGQCRRAGPQGKCQ
-1054 EDCRDGVAFQTRGA
+1054 EGREMERDGGKGKMPLGRQSCSAPGAVVLALLGQAVGVQEGPAGLRPAAGGLQRWSGFSGQLCPAVHRLWGPPAKRSGVAPVPSPGLSRARLGEARECWGHLQPLFFLSPLQTRGA

-1082 TCEPTSSSRQ
+1082 TYEPTSSSRQ

-1140 IAEMVCKNVPKEQ
+1140 IAEVVCKNVPKKQ
-1153 AEDFMNAI
+1153 AADFMNTI

-1176 GHWMVTFLE
+1176 GHWMITFLE
-1185 TRGKDI
+1185 TWGKDI
-1191 GPDVRDLFP
+1191 GPD
-1200 CLGLSRFGCR
+1200 
-1210 TTHLAG
+1210 
-1216 CVLKKL
+1216 
-1222 SGQSQGS
+1222 
-1229 GRVRGILSTLHSCT
+1229 VRGILSTLHSCT

-1249 LLMFFVH
+1249 LFMYFVH

-1272 IILEKFVPLDRNTL
+1272 VILEKFVPLDRYMRSSL
-1286 ELWRT
+1286 SCWAQ
-1291 LGRASIGLS
+1291 RA
-1300 VLKRL
+1300 V
-1305 ARKLRRVGDDSCQ
+1305 AC
-1318 PSSSSGRLHAQQPS
+1318 
-1332 AESLT
+1332 
-1337 VTHAISEMVSV
+1337 
-1348 QFKEGVQSLLPS
+1348 LPS
-1360 LLPGLLLQLS
+1360 PRAIQGKQQLLVLHPNVGGVLV
-1370 KALGE
+1370 ALGGT
-1375 EMLFAPLSPWRGHA
+1375 RH
-1389 EDQRQEGNVC
+1389 
-1399 RPFCETLM
+1399 
-1407 SVLSKCAEKNWL
+1407 
-1419 TPFWRQK
+1419 
-1426 MLALLE
+1426 
-1432 SPRTYAEGM
+1432 
-1441 CLLTSVLLR
+1441 
-1450 AQLIS
+1450 
-1455 RELIE
+1455 
-1460 IFSQWLRYPSANL
+1460 L
-1473 QLTAMAFFAELMKE
+1473 QT
-1487 PPLEKRNVLK
+1487 
-1497 TLRVLAEKAQHR
+1497 
-1509 SSTIRQLAARA
+1509 
-1520 LGNAAG
+1520 G
-1526 SMPVEV
+1526 
-1532 RKCRRRVVRVL
+1532 C
-1543 QRSLADTAC
+1543 
-1552 PEVAAESM
+1552 
-1560 LALAELV
+1560 
-1567 RVLQVVTL
+1567 
-1575 GSAFEDI
+1575 
-1582 ARSTKMFFESEEEY
+1582 
-1596 LRYSA
+1596 
-1601 LRLYSVLASSASS
+1601 
-1614 KGLFFAREVAE
+1614 
-1625 TWVSLFLHLRD
+1625 
-1636 PDFAVASGSLSS
+1636 
-1648 EHLRPL
+1648 
-1654 GPFAGHAPSCL
+1654 
-1665 PLPPGAGA
+1665 
-1673 PLGVGSGEQAHGFG
+1673 
-1687 RQASGLGRVPA
+1687 

>member
-22 DPSQQAAW
+22 DPSQQAAR

-56 ASSTDATCSVLSFLP
+56 ASSTDDTCSVLSFLP

-104 LLERLQDEEGDRAQ
+104 SLLERLQDEEGDRAQ
-118 TYCELESVLWGDDSC
+118 TYCELETVLWEDDSC

-281 VTSNWLDC
+281 VASNWLDC

-352 VQIPV
+352 VQIPI

-364 ITSVV
+364 ISSVV
-369 YSELTDD
+369 YSELTAD
-376 TKEHSQDQKAELSQC
+376 TKEHSQDHKAELSQC
-391 ILLQARMCP
+391 ILLQARICP
-400 EETIPFLES
+400 EETILFLES

-416 AVRVAAL
+416 AMRVAAL

-436 MAEKLPQVVGAVKS
+436 MAEKLPQVVEAVKH

-485 YIFREFSRSSSR
+485 YIFSEFSQSSSR
-497 RAAGLLSAQE
+497 RAAGLLSARE

-550 GMLIPLSRCLCALA
+550 GMLIPLSRCLRALA
-564 ESNEL
+564 ERNEL

-612 ELQAAALLVLRSLH
+612 DLQAAALLVLQSLH
-626 SRIHAAVGATWNSE
+626 SRIHGAVGATWNSE

-703 AFLYKALGTTLA
+703 TFLYKALGTTLG

-726 LLQHLTRA
+726 LLHHLTRA
-734 QPEEPSEAQGIIS
+734 QPEEPSEAQGIIA

-756 FGLVLETLT
+756 FRLALETLT
-765 TFAATSC
+765 TFAATS
-772 SGRGLRVSRRRKTP
+772 SSVRGLRVSRGRKTT

-796 SAVMLAHSSM
+796 RAVMLAHSSM

-833 SSQNLQ
+833 SSQPVALPPVQRVFLSLGPQNLQ
-839 TNLAMAQSILEVG
+839 TNLALVQSILEVG
-852 CAVQAVGNLG
+852 CAIHAAGNLG
-862 SFHPVLKQKLLLI
+862 SFHPVLKHKLLLI
-875 LQVSAQ
+875 LQ
-881 SQGCLAG
+881 
-888 EFGAMPGGR
+888 
-897 KVSLSRM
+897 
-904 GAPEVREL
+904 
-912 SCAQCPLGN
+912 
-921 FLLQNLV
+921 NLM

-952 KLETSFSSEEIF
+952 KLEISFSSKEIC
-964 SLLSDCCQAILPLPS
+964 SLLSDCCRAILPLPS
-979 AAEQIGKIRNAE
+979 AAEQTGEIRNAE

-1006 LGRLMAVLLKTKP
+1006 LGRLMAVLLKAKP
-1019 SPVDFVDIAGVLWFW
+1019 SPVDLVDIAEVLWFW
-1034 LSSDKPW
+1034 LSSDDPW

-1107 ATNRLLETDDPASL
+1107 ATNRVLETDDPASL

-1134 LRTSIR
+1134 LQTSIQ
-1140 IAEMVCKNVPKEQ
+1140 IAEVVCKNVPKEQ
-1153 AEDFMNAI
+1153 AADFMNAI
-1161 QEPFRRARGSRVCAA
+1161 LGPFRHSRGSRVRAA
-1176 GHWMVTFLE
+1176 GNWMLTFLE
-1185 TRGKDI
+1185 ACGKDI
-1191 GPDVRDLFP
+1191 GPDVR
-1200 CLGLSRFGCR
+1200 
-1210 TTHLAG
+1210 
-1216 CVLKKL
+1216 
-1222 SGQSQGS
+1222 
-1229 GRVRGILSTLHSCT
+1229 GILSALHTCT

-1249 LLMFFVH
+1249 SFVYFVH
-1256 HAVLI
+1256 RAVLI
-1261 LARHHERLTVN
+1261 LARHHRELTLN
-1272 IILEKFVPLDRNTL
+1272 IILEKFVPMD
-1286 ELWRT
+1286 
-1291 LGRASIGLS
+1291 
-1300 VLKRL
+1300 
-1305 ARKLRRVGDDSCQ
+1305 
-1318 PSSSSGRLHAQQPS
+1318 
-1332 AESLT
+1332 
-1337 VTHAISEMVSV
+1337 
-1348 QFKEGVQSLLPS
+1348 
-1360 LLPGLLLQLS
+1360 
-1370 KALGE
+1370 
-1375 EMLFAPLSPWRGHA
+1375 
-1389 EDQRQEGNVC
+1389 

-1407 SVLSKCAEKNWL
+1407 AVLSKCAEKSWL

-1426 MLALLE
+1426 MSALLE

-1532 RKCRRRVVRVL
+1532 RKHGRQVVQVL
-1543 QRSLADTAC
+1543 QQSLADTAC
-1552 PEVAAESM
+1552 PEVVAESM

-1567 RVLQVVTL
+1567 RVLQAVNL

-1582 ARSTKMFFESEEEY
+1582 ARATKMFFESEEEY

-1614 KGLFFAREVAE
+1614 KRSFFAGEVVE

-1636 PDFAVASGSLSS
+1636 PDFAVASARNAPPML
-1648 EHLRPL
+1648 ERLRTVARRGCLENGQRLHPSTFGIL
-1654 GPFAGHAPSCL
+1654 GESPHWNF
-1665 PLPPGAGA
+1665 PLPF
-1673 PLGVGSGEQAHGFG
+1673 LTRE
-1687 RQASGLGRVPA
+1687 L